1 MAIDESTM
9 ATRWQ
14 GLGYQALTATTL
26 DQIVAEQVQGIW
38 LILTTDPKQ
47 VPEVFDYAVILPEVW
62 KHLGHPDTPIYW
74 ATPNDSRSIAQR
86 YGVLKFPALLR
97 LRPEGYVGALISVL
111 DWPEMVERVA
121 YLAQAPVSRPPSI
134 GIAVRANH
142 GSCQA

>member
-1 MAIDESTM
+1 MAIDESIM

-14 GLGYQALTATTL
+14 GLGYHALTATTL
-26 DQIVAEQVQGIW
+26 DQIVAEQAQGVW
-38 LILTTDPKQ
+38 LILTSDPKQ

-62 KHLGHPDTPIYW
+62 KHLGNLNAPVYW
-74 ATPNDSRSIAQR
+74 ATPDDSRNIAQR

-97 LRPEGYVGALISVL
+97 LRPEGYVGALISIL

-121 YLAQAPVSRPPSI
+121 YLAQAPVSRPPTI
-134 GIAVRANH
+134 GIAVRASQ

>member
-1 MAIDESTM
+1 MAIDESMM

-14 GLGYQALTATTL
+14 GLGYHALTATTL
-26 DQIVAEQVQGIW
+26 DQIVAEQAQGVW
-38 LILTTDPKQ
+38 LILTSDPKQ

-62 KHLGHPDTPIYW
+62 KHLGNLNVPVYW
-74 ATPNDSRSIAQR
+74 ATPDDSRNIAQR

-134 GIAVRANH
+134 GIAVRASQ

>member
-1 MAIDESTM
+1 MAIDESIM

-14 GLGYQALTATTL
+14 GLGYHALTATTL
-26 DQIVAEQVQGIW
+26 DQIVAEQAQGVW
-38 LILTTDPKQ
+38 LILTSDPKQ

-62 KHLGHPDTPIYW
+62 KHLGNLNVPVYW
-74 ATPNDSRSIAQR
+74 ATPDDSRNIAQR

-97 LRPEGYVGALISVL
+97 LRPEGYVGALISIL

-134 GIAVRANH
+134 GIAVRASQ